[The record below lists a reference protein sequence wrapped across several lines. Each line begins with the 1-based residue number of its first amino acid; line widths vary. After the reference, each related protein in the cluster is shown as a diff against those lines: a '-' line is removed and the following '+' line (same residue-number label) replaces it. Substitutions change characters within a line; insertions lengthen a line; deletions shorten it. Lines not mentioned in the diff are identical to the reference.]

1 MAVAQEDGSQSRS
14 IREVTDA
21 EVDFYRT
28 NGWVKLDQLISTE
41 FAAELLDAAKKR
53 MGASGDKSA
62 LRPGKDLVGHP
73 SWHDYHDIA
82 EEDEV
87 FAALGFSKGIGRAA
101 QRFLERDVSVR
112 VYANMLAVKLGKNQ
126 GPDVTEYARTEI
138 HQDFP
143 TLAFDRNGYMGF
155 WIALDE
161 VTPEM
166 GSLQF
171 YTGSHLLGSLGR
183 WFDGR
188 DLLDVH
194 PNIERDCPLAP
205 PLHLQPGDATV
216 HHGFMVHG
224 ARENLTDRPRW
235 AYVIGY
241 FPGDTRFTGA
251 LTPGDE
257 HLHDAERYGLTVGE
271 PFDHPA
277 FHLVYP

>member
-1 MAVAQEDGSQSRS
+1 MVLTQQVNAEARS
-14 IREVTDA
+14 IREVTDE
-21 EVDFYRT
+21 EVDHFRD
-28 NGWVKLDQLISTE
+28 NGWVKLDQLISRE
-41 FAAELLDAAKKR
+41 FAAELLDAAKSR
-53 MGASGDKSA
+53 MGSTGDA
-62 LRPGKDLVGHP
+62 HELRPGKDLVGHP

-82 EEDEV
+82 EEDDV
-87 FAALGFSKGIGRAA
+87 FAALGFSKEIGRNA
-101 QRFLERDVSVR
+101 QRFMERDVSVR
-112 VYANMLAVKLGKNQ
+112 VYANMLAVKLGKQQ
-126 GPDVTEYARTEI
+126 GTGVTEYARTEI

-143 TLAFDRNGYMGF
+143 TLAFDRNGYLGF

-194 PNIERDCPLAP
+194 PQVEQTCALAP
-205 PLHLQPGDATV
+205 ALHLQPGDATV

-224 ARENLTDRPRW
+224 ARENTTDRPRW

-251 LTPGDE
+251 QTPGDE
-257 HLHDAERYGLTVGE
+257 HIHDAERYGLQIGE
-271 PFDHPA
+271 PYDHPA
-277 FHLVYP
+277 FRLVYP

>member
-1 MAVAQEDGSQSRS
+1 MALAQEENARHRS
-14 IREVTDA
+14 IREVSDA
-21 EVDFYRT
+21 EIDFYRV
-28 NGWVKLDQLISTE
+28 NGWVKLDQLISRE
-41 FAAELLDAAKKR
+41 FASELLDAAKTK
-53 MGASGDKSA
+53 MGESGEGHA
-62 LRPGKDLVGHP
+62 LRPGKDLVGFP

-82 EEDEV
+82 EEDDT

-101 QRFLERDVSVR
+101 QQLMQRDVSVR
-112 VYANMLAVKLGKNQ
+112 MYANMLAVKLGKNQ
-126 GPDVTEYARTEI
+126 GPNVTEYARTDI

-143 TLAFDRNGYMGF
+143 TLAFDRNGYLGF

-171 YTGSHLLGSLGR
+171 YTGSQSLGSLGR
-183 WFDGR
+183 WFEGR
-188 DLLDVH
+188 DLLDVY
-194 PNIERDCPLAP
+194 PNIERDFPLAQTN
-205 PLHLQPGDATV
+205 HLQPGDATV

-251 LTPGDE
+251 QTPGDE
-257 HLHDAERYGLTVGE
+257 HIYDAERYGLTVGE